1 VVIHVDPEHIIDSH
15 GATGGITKHTPKGWY
30 KTRFA
35 FARRIIE

>member
-1 VVIHVDPEHIIDSH
+1 MVIHVDPEHIIDNH
-15 GATGGITKHTPKGWY
+15 GATGGITERTPKSRY